1 MTAGHTEVV
10 ISPLCAHFVIAFDA
24 CNAFINGNACIFAQ
38 LLDGIQLSSY
48 SPRNQD
54 TLVSSKYLA
63 VSINVEVDMSVC
75 LLRMRES
82 VELEMPTARQ

>member
-1 MTAGHTEVV
+1 M
-10 ISPLCAHFVIAFDA
+10 
-24 CNAFINGNACIFAQ
+24 
-38 LLDGIQLSSY
+38 SSY
-48 SPRNQD
+48 SPKNQD

-63 VSINVEVDMSVC
+63 VSISVEVDISVC